1 MFQKSKNS
9 GAAPLVSASA
19 ATSAAPV
26 QGLDRRDDGAGG
38 LTLAFFHD
46 LDAPAVS
53 VLWARAHA
61 ALGPG
66 PWGSVRLDVSSV
78 GYMDGSGLA
87 LLVALRR
94 AAEKL
99 GAVVETL
106 GLSDR
111 HAHLLELAG
120 GAAEVEAGAEADEEA
135 GGADAGRQDR
145 RGVGFRF
152 FGSFGELY
160 RNLRLVVSFVGE
172 CSLVVFQSLRHP
184 RGVRWK
190 DVVLSA
196 LAVGVESMPILLLIG
211 FLMGLIMSFQS
222 VITLQ
227 RFGGEIYVP
236 NMLGL
241 VMFREMGPLVTAI
254 LLAARSG
261 SAFAAEIGTMRV
273 NEELDALTTMGISPV
288 RFLVGPRIL
297 SSLAVVPFMTLFFN
311 FASLVGGALVMLS
324 IGFPLVTFTSRVF
337 ANVTTSDLIG
347 SFIKIIVFSLL
358 VAGVSCLRGLRT
370 GGGASAVGRSTTAA
384 VVSGLILI
392 TIADGLFAVLF
403 YYFKL

>member
-1 MFQKSKNS
+1 MQHVQHNTPLPVGLPEGLTIREEAP
-9 GAAPLVSASA
+9 GALTLSFACDLDSATVA
-19 ATSAAPV
+19 GLWAPV
-26 QGLDRRDDGAGG
+26 LDRVRSRAAGADTGSGPGAVRLEFLPDCYIDGA
-38 LTLAFFHD
+38 
-46 LDAPAVS
+46 
-53 VLWARAHA
+53 
-61 ALGPG
+61 
-66 PWGSVRLDVSSV
+66 
-78 GYMDGSGLA
+78 GLA
-87 LLVALRR
+87 LLVKLR
-94 AAEKL
+94 AEAEAR
-99 GAVVETL
+99 GAQVTLTGLSESQEHLL
-106 GLSDR
+106 GL
-111 HAHLLELAG
+111 AG
-120 GAAEVEAGAEADEEA
+120 QAERVAS
-135 GGADAGRQDR
+135 QKPHDR
-145 RGVGFRF
+145 RGLRVLIQSGVGDILTT
-152 FGSFGELY
+152 SAEIISY
-160 RNLRLVVSFVGE
+160 VGE
-172 CSLVVFQSLRHP
+172 CALVLWDSLRHP
-184 RGVRWK
+184 ERVRWK
-190 DVVLSA
+190 DVLLSA
-196 LAVGVESMPILLLIG
+196 LAVGVESMPIVLLIG

-227 RFGGEIYVP
+227 RFGGEIFVP

-273 NEELDALTTMGISPV
+273 NEELDALATMGISPV

-297 SSLAVVPFMTLFFN
+297 SSLCMVPFMVLFFN

-337 ANVTTSDLIG
+337 DNVTGTDLTG
-347 SFIKIIVFSLL
+347 SLAKIIVFSLL

-403 YYFKL
+403 YYLKI

>member
-1 MFQKSKNS
+1 MSNS
-9 GAAPLVSASA
+9 HA
-19 ATSAAPV
+19 ATP
-26 QGLDRRDDGAGG
+26 QGLTVRQEDAEG
-38 LTLAFFHD
+38 LVLSFATD
-46 LDAPAVS
+46 LDAQAVAG
-53 VLWARAHA
+53 LWSGAHRALAGRGFA
-61 ALGPG
+61 ALT
-66 PWGSVRLDVSSV
+66 LDVSGV
-78 GYMDGSGLA
+78 GYMDGAGLA
-87 LLVALRR
+87 LLVSLRR
-94 AAEKL
+94 LAEGQ
-99 GAVVETL
+99 GATVGEL
-106 GLSDR
+106 GLSER

-120 GAAEVEAGAEADEEA
+120 RAVPPPGGDGARAEGEGSERRTV
-135 GGADAGRQDR
+135 GRGMGEGLR
-145 RGVGFRF
+145 EIWENVRMVVG
-152 FGSFGELY
+152 
-160 RNLRLVVSFVGE
+160 FVGE
-172 CSLVVFQSLRHP
+172 ASLVLWQSLRRP
-184 RGVRWK
+184 REVRWK
-190 DVVLSA
+190 DVLLQA

-227 RFGGEIYVP
+227 RFGGEIFVP

-273 NEELDALTTMGISPV
+273 NEELDALSTMGISPV

-297 SSLAVVPFMTLFFN
+297 SSLAVVPVMTLFFN

-337 ANVTTSDLIG
+337 ANVKGTDLVG
-347 SFIKIIVFSLL
+347 SLIKIIVFALL
-358 VAGVSCLRGLRT
+358 VTGVSCLRGLRT

-403 YYFKL
+403 YYFKI

>member
-1 MFQKSKNS
+1 MRRKAQSARPEGLS
-9 GAAPLVSASA
+9 YSDDAPGALSLRLRGDLDTRTVAGLWEPALAQARRGGVQRLRIELEDA
-19 ATSAAPV
+19 AYV
-26 QGLDRRDDGAGG
+26 DGA
-38 LTLAFFHD
+38 
-46 LDAPAVS
+46 
-53 VLWARAHA
+53 
-61 ALGPG
+61 
-66 PWGSVRLDVSSV
+66 
-78 GYMDGSGLA
+78 GLA
-87 LLVALRR
+87 LLVKLQAVGRKAGAQVELSGLPERYASLLAL
-94 AAEKL
+94 AEK
-99 GAVVETL
+99 AET
-106 GLSDR
+106 
-111 HAHLLELAG
+111 
-120 GAAEVEAGAEADEEA
+120 AEAVA
-135 GGADAGRQDR
+135 PPPAP
-145 RGVGFRF
+145 RGLASGDFT
-152 FGSFGELY
+152 LLLK
-160 RNLRLVVSFVGE
+160 NLRELVSFIGE
-172 CSLVVFQSLRHP
+172 CSLVVYDALRRP
-184 RGVRWK
+184 RQVRWA
-190 DVVLSA
+190 DVLRSA

-288 RFLVGPRIL
+288 RFLVGPRII
-297 SSLAVVPFMTLFFN
+297 SSLAVVPIMTLFFN

-337 ANVTTSDLIG
+337 ANVKHADLFG
-347 SFIKIIVFSLL
+347 SFAKIMVFSLL

-392 TIADGLFAVLF
+392 TVADGLFAVLF
-403 YYFKL
+403 YYFKI